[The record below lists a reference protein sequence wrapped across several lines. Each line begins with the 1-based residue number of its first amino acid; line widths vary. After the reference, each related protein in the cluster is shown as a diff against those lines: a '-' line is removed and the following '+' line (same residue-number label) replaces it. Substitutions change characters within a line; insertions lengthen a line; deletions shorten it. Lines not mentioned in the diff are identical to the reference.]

1 MNENFDEMSPGSQ
14 RKEYKFLWLKLR
26 KPERKESY
34 QTLFSF
40 IAVFLGVGLATLFP
54 QKNCTCE
61 DQVTDL
67 RLETLA
73 RQGNKQV
80 INYQQER
87 ESVIIC
93 AAKREELLKRLEQQE
108 KQRLIKKTKAN

>member
-1 MNENFDEMSPGSQ
+1 MRFKRAEKRDI
-14 RKEYKFLWLKLR
+14 
-26 KPERKESY
+26 Y
-34 QTLFSF
+34 QTLYGF
-40 IAVFLGVGLATLFP
+40 ITVIIAVGLATLFP

-73 RQGNKQV
+73 RQGNRQA
-80 INYQQER
+80 IHYQQQR

-93 AAKREELLKRLEQQE
+93 AAKREELIKRLKEQE
-108 KQRLIKKTKAN
+108 NIVPKKKLSPTDWVK

>member
-1 MNENFDEMSPGSQ
+1 MNNDFNKQPSGPE
-14 RKEYKFLWLKLR
+14 RKEYKFLWIKLR
-26 KPERKESY
+26 KPERKEIYHS
-34 QTLFSF
+34 LFNLT
-40 IAVFLGVGLATLFP
+40 ALALAACLAILFP
-54 QKNCTCE
+54 RKNCTCE

-80 INYQQER
+80 MHYQQER
-87 ESVIIC
+87 ESVIVC

-108 KQRLIKKTKAN
+108 KQRSKKETKPN